1 MALPRENPPAA
12 RLLGRQI
19 LETDAAAGTARVRF
33 GAKPDFFNRRGS
45 IQGGILAAMLDS
57 TLGCTLIP
65 SLKRG
70 ESIVTLEMKVSFLR
84 AAGVGEIQGIGRVV
98 ERGRSIAFVEG
109 ELRDAD
115 GNRLATATATFR
127 IQRRRED
134 ASRG

>member
-1 MALPRENPPAA
+1 MTSLRENPPAA
-12 RLLGRQI
+12 RLLGRRI
-19 LETDAAAGTARVRF
+19 LEADAATGTTRVRF
-33 GAKPDFFNRRGS
+33 EARPEFFNRRGS

-57 TLGCTLIP
+57 TLGCTLVP

-84 AAGVGEIQGIGRVV
+84 AAGIGEIFGIGRVV
-98 ERGRSIAFVEG
+98 ERGGAIAFVEG
-109 ELRDAD
+109 ELRDAED
-115 GNRLATATATFR
+115 SRLATATATFR